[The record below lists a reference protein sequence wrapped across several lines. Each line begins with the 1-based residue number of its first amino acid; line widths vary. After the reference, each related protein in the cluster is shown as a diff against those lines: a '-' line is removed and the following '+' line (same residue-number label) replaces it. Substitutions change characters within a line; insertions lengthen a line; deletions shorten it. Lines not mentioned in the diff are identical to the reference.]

1 MKNIYGLICFG
12 WGWRALTKL
21 LVSGPMKGSHLWSGP
36 EKANVVRSACSAA
49 ISRAVQPNYQK
60 IMAHKI
66 RESPVLPIAAS
77 PVANKKRANAPTS
90 LLGDEDRGSWTEIPS
105 RSYFSSHTHPA
116 DDIFHYSASIEAIRE
131 QTLALSSFAM
141 SDPAA
146 TPPQSPQDP
155 ANASPDDPNFV
166 RQQPEDYATASRPN
180 STQSNLS
187 ILLQTT
193 TNNPPNIVIQDS
205 ADTAPSNRST
215 LLNIPGRHRSQ
226 DRRPATIDPLSSP
239 PSEFSPLLPGSRRGQ
254 SSQHPIDRPTSPTL
268 SVGAESDSDP
278 PDFTD
283 DAASTISQRGLLRGL
298 FDQLPTLPGTT
309 SRRGSRD
316 YGTVA
321 DDVAQGNGQFSRGN
335 NGNADKPYVWRW
347 WSRQEFVTEAVVKPI
362 GYLPAVVLGLLL
374 NLLDAISYGLITF
387 PLNIP
392 IFATFGPD
400 GISMFL
406 VSCIASQLVYSLGGS
421 VFKGGNGSMMIEV
434 VPFLHII
441 AERILL
447 VIGEDKPHEVI
458 ATTIMAFALSTV
470 LTGLVFVALGVFK
483 LGSLIGFFPRHIL
496 VGCIGGVGW
505 FLVQTAIEVS
515 SRMETPF
522 AYDLATLRFLFL
534 DNHHLILWTS
544 ALGAAILLRVS
555 QKRITHPLFVPLFF
569 MALPTA
575 FFIVAAIAGWKIEDL
590 RKNGWVFPL
599 PEGDAPWWRFY
610 TYFDPSA
617 TSWSAIAETIPAMF
631 ALTFFGILHVP
642 INVPALGV
650 STNQND
656 VDTNRELVAHGV
668 SNILSGFVGSVQ
680 NYLVY
685 ANSLL
690 FIRSGGDS
698 RVAGTM
704 LAAATLIVLFIG
716 PWIVGYIPVMVVG
729 SLIFHLGLDLLK
741 EALIDTWGI
750 VHYLEYITI
759 VAIVILMALLGFVEG
774 ILLGIIMACIFFV
787 VQNSKRGTAIR
798 ATYTGASARSTVR
811 RLYRQQKFLAQVAP
825 QILVMRLQGYL
836 FFGTIGQVEKAIRAL
851 LDRRRWDAQPIRF
864 LVLDLALVQGIDFSA
879 AEAFIRVRRLLRAR
893 EVYLV
898 LCGVKNESDEGRA
911 LRNAG
916 MWVEEGGNEFLSCF
930 ETLNEALEWCENV
943 LLQAYYAR
951 QASWTKQQLK
961 EKKSRGAKP
970 EPAAKRSDATPGF
983 DLLAHDSSPRSDGLQ
998 QAARN
1003 VLPGPSAFQT
1013 GANLAQPLA
1022 LLLQIFGELSST
1034 AGAAAAPDQDFYF
1047 HLGSYFSCQEINT
1060 GTVIW
1065 QQGGDADCLY
1075 LVEQGL
1081 LRSTVEFD
1089 AEEEGEEE
1097 GDTNANK
1104 KALRRTRSVAS
1115 ITRTTTVESILPGTV
1130 VGELGLFTGKSR
1142 TSTLTSDK
1150 KSVVWRL
1157 DRDVYERMSR
1167 EEPLVALRFTRLALN
1182 FSAERLGVVTSYA
1195 FHLA

>member
-1 MKNIYGLICFG
+1 
-12 WGWRALTKL
+12 
-21 LVSGPMKGSHLWSGP
+21 
-36 EKANVVRSACSAA
+36 
-49 ISRAVQPNYQK
+49 
-60 IMAHKI
+60 MAHKI

-146 TPPQSPQDP
+146 TPPQNPQDP

-421 VFKGGNGSMMIEV
+421 VFKGGNGSMMIEAFQLYAPSRSRTV
-434 VPFLHII
+434 SSHHSRAHPFSYWRGQAPRGH
-441 AERILL
+441 RH
-447 VIGEDKPHEVI
+447 DDH
-458 ATTIMAFALSTV
+458 
-470 LTGLVFVALGVFK
+470 GLCSQHSVDGPGVCSF
-483 LGSLIGFFPRHIL
+483 GG
-496 VGCIGGVGW
+496 VQGGVGW

-631 ALTFFGILHVP
+631 ALTFFGLLTYRSLYPICFVVIFLITGILHVP

-680 NYLVY
+680 SASFVFVYFLISSVAMSHADNLV
-685 ANSLL
+685 
-690 FIRSGGDS
+690 SGGDS

-916 MWVEEGGNEFLSCF
+916 MWVEEGGDEFLRCF

-1003 VLPGPSAFQT
+1003 VLPEPSAFQT